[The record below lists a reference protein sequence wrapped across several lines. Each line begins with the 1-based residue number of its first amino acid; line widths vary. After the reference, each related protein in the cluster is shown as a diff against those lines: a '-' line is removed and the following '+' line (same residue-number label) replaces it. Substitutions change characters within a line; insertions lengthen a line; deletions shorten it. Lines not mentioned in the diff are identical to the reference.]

1 MTRGGLDYQ
10 QVNLAATHTPKVVG
24 SSLALFFPLHLKST
38 KFAQN
43 LSALHPFLGQP
54 HLITCLD
61 QYIRLCPGPQAPVFA
76 PQSALLQR
84 PEGACEHL
92 SPAISFLCSHTLHG
106 SPLPSEFNPQSFQS
120 LPPPRLISL
129 LLNTSTPASCLL
141 LSVLRP
147 PHRPAMFPLP
157 AHARSPASS
166 HPGGAAPRRTSPWPV
181 AGVLQ

>member
-92 SPAISFLCSHTLHG
+92 SQVTSLLCSEPSMAPSSTQSKSQ
-106 SPLPSEFNPQSFQS
+106 SPCCAHRPCSTTSQ
-120 LPPPRLISL
+120 
-129 LLNTSTPASCLL
+129 STPH
-141 LSVLRP
+141 VLC
-147 PHRPAMFPLP
+147 
-157 AHARSPASS
+157 SS
-166 HPGGAAPRRTSPWPV
+166 HNGLLTVP
-181 AGVLQ
+181 